1 MRKFLLLSFAC
12 ILGRDPGF
20 SQNMSF
26 TCQTNLA
33 ISCGPPCITL
43 NARFPDMRGLGTDYS
58 FQNTTSTS
66 ACYPLTSPSTPGTST
81 ALTIDDRYSAVIPI
95 TFNFPFYGIIRTS
108 LVASTNGIISFD
120 LSKANGISHYGILNN
135 GGTLSATTGF
145 PQNLPSAL
153 YDAALIMGPYH
164 DLDPS
169 VGTSPTQKIK
179 YDIVGTAPTR
189 QFILSFYKV
198 PLFLTSCNGLFE
210 NTHQIILYESSGIIE
225 VSVFDKQICTG
236 WNQGRAMIG
245 LQDDTKTK
253 GIMAPTR
260 TASDPPWGSIGMNET
275 WRFIPTVGSPL
286 YRGVQLLD
294 ATGAVVATG
303 DTIRVDD
310 HTFEWNFTNIC
321 APANTTSLYVV
332 KTTYARIDDP
342 TQTFYALD
350 TINVTRT
357 NSLAGTTSTTPTTC
371 GVSVGTITV
380 TPSAGTPPYTYVLDG
395 GTPQTAPGPNTF
407 NNVSAG
413 PHTVVVTDATGCTN
427 TFNVV
432 VPTTNTITATAST
445 TATSCPLSSDG
456 TITITPTTGTAPFS
470 YSLDGGTP
478 QASNI
483 FTNVTAGPHTVN
495 FVDVFGCTGTV
506 VMTVAAGSTPL
517 TATVNTTPTSCPTV
531 ADGTITV
538 TPTSGSPA
546 YLYRLD
552 GGPQQPS
559 NVFTNVAAG
568 AHTVNV
574 MDQYG
579 CGGNFIVV
587 VNQGPGLTSTINGGN
602 PPCSNINNGTITINP
617 TSGTGP
623 YQYSLNGG
631 PTQPSNVF
639 TGLAP
644 GSYTINFTDAIGC
657 SGTNTINLTTNPAI
671 TSTATLAS
679 PLCNGVS
686 NGSITLNASGGVP
699 PYQYSINNG
708 TTYQASPTFGG
719 LPAGSYNFLVKDA
732 AGCVFGFTYT
742 LTEPAVVNAAAAN
755 GIASCANN
763 DGTITVTANGG
774 TPAYQYS
781 INNGISYQASNVF
794 LNMPVGSYN
803 AIRVKDANGCIAS
816 ANAVVTLNDT
826 MRLELGTDSTICFG
840 TNITL
845 LPQTNAQTD
854 TFRWTPAAGL
864 NYDTA
869 KNPIASPTDT
879 TKYYLVAKWGICQR
893 RDSITINILHKPIA
907 DAGRDTTICFKTN
920 ALLIGKASNLSGTV
934 NYSWAPPDSLNTPNA
949 ATTIARIDTTRKF
962 TLTVTDNYG
971 CNFSVSDSVWVK
983 MMPVLVVNAGND
995 TNAILGR
1002 PHQLLGSGGAN
1013 YTWSPAGPLNNPF
1026 IANPLATLYNDTY
1039 FTVYVTDSIGCSAS
1053 DGVFVKVYEGPNY
1066 YVPNAFTPNG
1076 DGLNDVFRPVPVGI
1090 QKTDYFRVYD
1100 RYGQLMFETNKWLEG
1115 WDGMFKGKKAL
1126 AGTYVWVI
1134 KGTDKNGS
1142 VVEMK
1147 GTVILV
1153 R

>member
-1 MRKFLLLSFAC
+1 MRRILLTALSLAFTIYHSIGQSCVPTSINGSTLTLAC
-12 ILGRDPGF
+12 GQACTSFTYQVPHLKSTTDYIVSSAPFTPFPNTIGTEITSIYIDDVY
-20 SQNMSF
+20 SQQIPMSF
-26 TCQTNLA
+26 PFC
-33 ISCGPPCITL
+33 
-43 NARFPDMRGLGTDYS
+43 
-58 FQNTTSTS
+58 
-66 ACYPLTSPSTPGTST
+66 
-81 ALTIDDRYSAVIPI
+81 
-95 TFNFPFYGIIRTS
+95 FYGQTYNDVIVGSNSILTFEALCAGQNNAYTLTAGGAPQPLPYNVGAGPTGIGTTYYPRT
-108 LVASTNGIISFD
+108 AIM
-120 LSKANGISHYGILNN
+120 
-135 GGTLSATTGF
+135 
-145 PQNLPSAL
+145 
-153 YDAALIMGPYH
+153 AAYQDI
-164 DLDPS
+164 DPS
-169 VGTSPTQKIK
+169 DNPLPTTKIR
-179 YDIVGTAPTR
+179 YNVVGTAPCR
-189 QFILSFYKV
+189 KFVVSFV
-198 PLFLTSCNGLFE
+198 DIRMFSSSCNSMLH
-210 NTHQIILYESSGIIE
+210 TSQVVLYESTGLIE
-225 VSVFDKQICTG
+225 VYLQNKPLCTAWPSGAGAGLSILGIQDETRTKWVAAPGKNCTQWSESNTGYRFTPSGGTSNFVSAQLYTMGGVLVATADTATTVAGLLDITFPSICPPPGPGIQYEIRTTFNSCTG
-236 WNQGRAMIG
+236 
-245 LQDDTKTK
+245 
-253 GIMAPTR
+253 APLV
-260 TASDPPWGSIGMNET
+260 SS
-275 WRFIPTVGSPL
+275 
-286 YRGVQLLD
+286 
-294 ATGAVVATG
+294 
-303 DTIRVDD
+303 DTITVNRV
-310 HTFEWNFTNIC
+310 
-321 APANTTSLYVV
+321 
-332 KTTYARIDDP
+332 TYLP
-342 TQTFYALD
+342 
-350 TINVTRT
+350 
-357 NSLAGTTSTTPTTC
+357 GTTSVTGTTC

-380 TPSAGTPPYTYVLDG
+380 TPTAGTPPYTYVLDG

-840 TNITL
+840 NNITL

-879 TKYYLVAKWGICQR
+879 TKYYLVAKWGFCQR

-920 ALLIGKASNLSGTV
+920 ALLVGTATNLSGTV

-949 ATTIARIDTTRKF
+949 ASTIARIDTTRKF
-962 TLTVTDNYG
+962 ILTVTDNYG

-1100 RYGQLMFETNKWLEG
+1100 RYGQLMFETNRWLEG